1 MDENPIYPTCQ
12 GYNLLSKWDEPPSIY
27 IYIHY
32 IIKKEG
38 HDRDILLLYNA
49 VNRDILNVY
58 DHKYTRLAINIHS
71 FPKHARDIWESS

>member
-12 GYNLLSKWDEPPSIY
+12 GYNLLSKWDGPPS

>member
-1 MDENPIYPTCQ
+1 MRTLFIPLARDITYSVSGMSHQ
-12 GYNLLSKWDEPPSIY
+12 VY